1 MLKPENFSPVIALI
15 GILMVMLSSSD
26 RKKSIGTVFVGFAV
40 LIYGME
46 MMTEAVSP
54 CRIPPNLPSC

>member
-1 MLKPENFSPVIALI
+1 MLKPENFSPIIALI
-15 GILMVMLSSSD
+15 GILMVMLSNND

-40 LIYGME
+40 LIYGMK

-54 CRIPPNLPSC
+54 LQIPPCLPSC